1 MLVFVNGY
9 MTYFDDEGDAVLD
22 ENGNPAVESG
32 SDSGGDSDSVEC
44 YIETLTAD
52 KRGRYD
58 DGRYSNCQ
66 YSVLINS
73 ESVPLSF
80 FPKKVR
86 LEHNRKGDLGLF
98 EVQRIEFYDL
108 TQSIELWV

>member
-1 MLVFVNGY
+1 MISDMLVFTNGY
-9 MTYFDDEGDAVLD
+9 MEYYDGEGVA
-22 ENGNPAVESG
+22 EFNEYGNPQSVSLEST
-32 SDSGGDSDSVEC
+32 SVEC

-58 DGRYSNCQ
+58 DGRYSNAQ

-73 ESVPLSF
+73 ESVPLDF
-80 FPKKVR
+80 FPKKVS
-86 LEHNRKGDLGLF
+86 LVHNRKGELGTF